1 MPMTPQQ
8 RVQEHFQH
16 NIASLRE
23 TQAVQTEL
31 ICAAADRL
39 TQALLQGGKVLV
51 CGNGGSA
58 ALAQYF
64 SSLLLNRFD
73 RERPALPAI
82 ALTAD
87 SIGMTAI
94 AADMQYKSVYAQQIR
109 ALGQNSDILLVLTS
123 GRNSANLRE
132 AIAAAYDREIPV
144 IVISCEDSGNVSEML
159 QSGDME
165 LRVPVRQGC
174 RSQEVQLTVLH
185 CLCDLIDVQIFG
197 EEL

>member
-1 MPMTPQQ
+1 
-8 RVQEHFQH
+8 VQHHFQH
-16 NIASLRE
+16 SMSTLQD
-23 TQAVQTEL
+23 TQTLLTES
-31 ICAAADRL
+31 ICVAAERI
-39 TQALLQGGKVLV
+39 TQSLLQGGKILV

-64 SSLLLNRFD
+64 CSLLINRFE

-82 ALTAD
+82 ALTSDAVA
-87 SIGMTAI
+87 MTAI

-109 ALGQNSDILLVLTS
+109 ALGQNTDLLLLLTS

-132 AIAAAYDREIPV
+132 AVAAAFDREIPV
-144 IVISCEDSGNVSEML
+144 IVISCEESGNVAEML
-159 QSGDME
+159 KPGDME
-165 LRVPVRQGC
+165 LRIPVRTAC
-174 RSQEVQLTVLH
+174 RSQEAQLTILH